1 MEGLEMTPNGLIRAA
16 EDMSTNLPGVFAGGD
31 VRWRFAR
38 NATDAIA
45 DGQRAARAVHGYLSG
60 RTLQITKKAYMRPVA
75 PGFKNT
81 RCETIAQAKIPKRA
95 ASERIRTKEE
105 ITLGFDEAQARE
117 QADRCRQCNIQTVF
131 DRSRCLLC
139 GTCVDTCVNGALK
152 LVRLADI
159 QGDASVEQLTA
170 ALAKKSPRTKGKTAI
185 IKDESRCVNCGMCA
199 RRCPGGAITMVE
211 FYSQE
216 EWE

>member
-1 MEGLEMTPNGLIRAA
+1 MTPAGLIRAN

-45 DGQRAARAVHGYLSG
+45 DGQKGARAIHGYLSG
-60 RTLQITKKAYMRPVA
+60 KAPRVRKKGYMRAVE
-75 PGFKNT
+75 PGFENT
-81 RCETIAQAKIPKRA
+81 RCEAIAPVKVPKREA
-95 ASERIRTKEE
+95 RERVRTKEE

-117 QADRCRQCNIQTVF
+117 QAARCRQCSIQTVF

-139 GTCVDTCVNGALK
+139 GTCVDSCVRGALR

-159 QGDASVEQLTA
+159 GGDEKVGKLAA
-170 ALAKKSPRTKGKTAI
+170 ALAKKSSGGKTAI
-185 IKDESRCVNCGMCA
+185 IKDESRCVSCGMCA
-199 RRCPGGAITMVE
+199 RRCPGGAISMAE
-211 FYSQE
+211 FFCEE